1 MTMLSNNPARRIPAK
16 DVGGLNRREEHELTQ
31 FEKPVLDIER
41 MGRRRVQEYS
51 INRLGGGDIS
61 EEMQFMNSNS
71 RTKL

>member
-1 MTMLSNNPARRIPAK
+1 MTMLSTNPARRIPAK

-41 MGRRRVQEYS
+41 MGRRRVKEYS
-51 INRLGGGDIS
+51 INRLGGDIS